1 MAENK
6 KYYYLKLKDTF
17 FDSEEMKILESMDN
31 GILYQNLYLK
41 ICLISL
47 KSNGALLF
55 KDMIPYNLDMIATIT
70 RINKDIVKTGL
81 TVFKQLGLITIA
93 DNETIYM
100 SDIQT
105 LIGKSSTESDR
116 VSKYKKKLDTITK
129 IEEEASN
136 NFVENQENDCSN
148 FVEEQEEICN
158 NSVEKLQKNYGSVT
172 PEKEKE
178 IEIEIEK
185 EKDKEIEKPDG
196 SPLSSDFDLFVKE
209 LCVVFESF
217 TAKTATSLCQLHG
230 FKTPEKR
237 EELRTAFETRR
248 YDWLECVKCAKK
260 AVEGKSKQ
268 DLATR
273 WLDFTSYLRIF
284 LRNGDEKNRSIKRHY
299 TAEELAEREQKRQQL
314 ELEKKQRE
322 AEESQKQLEI
332 DKQES
337 KKRGMTLEEYYQYCE
352 EAGNSFFEDL
362 KKSLGRGGIF

>member
-81 TVFKQLGLITIA
+81 TVFKELGLITIA

-129 IEEEASN
+129 IEEEEASN

-158 NSVEKLQKNYGSVT
+158 NSVEKLQKSYGSVT
-172 PEKEKE
+172 PEKE
-178 IEIEIEK
+178 IEK
-185 EKDKEIEKPDG
+185 E
-196 SPLSSDFDLFVKE
+196 
-209 LCVVFESF
+209 
-217 TAKTATSLCQLHG
+217 
-230 FKTPEKR
+230 
-237 EELRTAFETRR
+237 
-248 YDWLECVKCAKK
+248 
-260 AVEGKSKQ
+260 
-268 DLATR
+268 
-273 WLDFTSYLRIF
+273 
-284 LRNGDEKNRSIKRHY
+284 
-299 TAEELAEREQKRQQL
+299 L
-314 ELEKKQRE
+314 ELERE
-322 AEESQKQLEI
+322 IERDVNNTTHEKIEDFKSPYGLLNYSHWDWNSFQNAYLFWYIKITGKPVSRLEQTVSAKGENLEKLKWLENNFLNRVVNAGVAI
-332 DKQES
+332 FE
-337 KKRGMTLEEYYQYCE
+337 TLEFIAKDESCKANINFRASNYLNGVISRLVDYE
-352 EAGNSFFEDL
+352 LAKTDNIKNE
-362 KKSLGRGGIF
+362 GIGKYKNPTFDYFKY

>member
-70 RINKDIVKTGL
+70 RINKDIVRTGL
-81 TVFKQLGLITIA
+81 NVFKQLGLITIA

-105 LIGKSSTESDR
+105 LIGKASTESDR
-116 VSKYKKKLDTITK
+116 VSKYKKKLDTIK

-136 NFVENQENDCSN
+136 NS
-148 FVEEQEEICN
+148 VEEQEENCN
-158 NSVEKLQKNYGSVT
+158 NSVEKLQKNYASVT

-178 IEIEIEK
+178 KEK
-185 EKDKEIEKPDG
+185 EREKET
-196 SPLSSDFDLFVKE
+196 PLSDFDLFVKE

-217 TAKTATSLCQLHG
+217 TAKTATQLYQLDG
-230 FKTPEKR
+230 FKSIQKQD
-237 EELRTAFETRR
+237 ELRISFEARR
-248 YDWLECVKCAKK
+248 YDWVSCVKLAKK
-260 AVEGKSKQ
+260 TVESKSRQ
-268 DLATR
+268 DLNTR
-273 WLDFTSYLRIF
+273 WLDFLSYLRIF
-284 LRNGDEKNRSIKRHY
+284 LKNGNEKNHSIKRHY
-299 TAEELAEREQKRQQL
+299 TAEELAELEIKRRQA

-322 AEESQKQLEI
+322 AEEERKQKEI
-332 DKQES
+332 DKIEAE
-337 KKRGMTLEEYYQYCE
+337 KLGMTLDEYYDYIGE
-352 EAGNSFFEDL
+352 GGSFYEDI
-362 KKSLGRGGIF
+362 KKAIAQKKEKANVQR